1 MRVLLDTSAYSE
13 LRRGHPEV
21 AAIVRRSQ
29 RVYLSSIVVGE
40 LLFGFRLGTRFL
52 ANARDLED
60 LLAQPRIELLSV
72 GYTTADRFALIAS
85 SLRRRGRALSN
96 NDIWIAAQ
104 AMEIGAD
111 LISLDDDFGHIE
123 GLAFRHIGA
132 PG

>member
-21 AAIVRRSQ
+21 AALIRASQ

-40 LLFGFRLGTRFL
+40 LLFGFRLGTKFQ

-72 GYTTADRFALIAS
+72 TYTTADRFALIAS
-85 SLRRRGRALSN
+85 SLKRRGRALSN
-96 NDIWIAAQ
+96 NDIWIAAH
-104 AMEIGAD
+104 AMESGAD
-111 LISLDDDFGHIE
+111 LLSLDADFGHVE
-123 GLAFRHIGA
+123 GLAWRHIA
-132 PG
+132 V